1 MTAGLAHGGGAC
13 TLARRLGLGAGTPG
27 ATSLPN
33 RSANGRAVDSRSVWR
48 GRNIDRDIA
57 IGRKVFRGVD
67 HRSTIDIDSAARPA
81 VDTTRA
87 ASANHVAPKAGLPA
101 RAGAATG
108 ANGCATATNSCATAT
123 NSCATAT
130 NGCATA
136 TNGCATGAVR
146 AASAGS
152 GRAASAAARTSRSAT
167 SAGRASRA
175 RRPAKRGSEAA
186 RSARP
191 AAGST
196 SAGVLVSTYGAVV
209 RRQPI

>member
-1 MTAGLAHGGGAC
+1 VTAGLAHGGGAC

-27 ATSLPN
+27 ATSLPD

-87 ASANHVAPKAGLPA
+87 ASADHVAPKAGLPA

-108 ANGCATATNSCATAT
+108 ANGCATAT